1 MRAKIF
7 VKKVSKGPLPFDYQY
22 ALASMLYGKLAL
34 GNIRLANESHSHQG
48 FKFYNFSN
56 LVIPNRHRSCKGL
69 AFEDAHFILTSPDV
83 EFVRSF
89 AEGLLQE
96 PNFHLYDQNFILTK
110 IEILEQKKLPSPSTF
125 RTISPV
131 FIKTLREENGELKE
145 WELYPTDGKFHEN
158 VHKNLVER
166 YTEYHGVPPKQD
178 HFHLTRVRDFKGK
191 RILIG
196 SGEKTTPRR
205 CSLMT
210 FDLEASP
217 ELLNF
222 AYDAGIGEKSAMGF
236 GCVEV
241 IREGNGRN
249 DNNE

>member
-7 VKKVSKGPLPFDYQY
+7 VRKVSKGLLPFDYQY

-56 LVIPNRHRSCKGL
+56 LILPDRKPSRKGL
-69 AFEDAHFILTSPDV
+69 AFEDAYFILTSPDV

-96 PNFHLYDQNFILTK
+96 PDFHLYDQKFIVNK
-110 IEILEQKKLPSPSTF
+110 IEILEQESLISPSTF
-125 RTISPV
+125 RAISPIFV
-131 FIKTLREENGELKE
+131 KTLREESGELKE
-145 WELYPTDGKFHEN
+145 WDLYPTDGKFHEN
-158 VHKNLVER
+158 VHKNLVGR
-166 YTEYHGVPPKQD
+166 YTEYHGSPPEKA
-178 HFHLTRVRDFKGK
+178 HFHITRVRYFKGK

-196 SGEKTTPRR
+196 SGENATPRR
-205 CSLMT
+205 CSLIT

-222 AYDAGIGEKSAMGF
+222 AYDAGIGEKNAMGF
-236 GCVEV
+236 GCLEV
-241 IREGNGRN
+241 LRRN
-249 DNNE
+249 DKD

>member
-7 VKKVSKGPLPFDYQY
+7 ARKISKGLLPFDYQY

-34 GNIRLANESHSHQG
+34 GNIKLANESHSHHG

-56 LVIPNRHRSCKGL
+56 LVIQDRKPSRKGL
-69 AFEDAHFILTSPDV
+69 VFEDAYFVLSSPDV

-96 PNFHLYDQNFILTK
+96 PDFHLYDQKFIVNK
-110 IEILEQKKLPSPSTF
+110 IEILEQKNLTSPSTF
-125 RTISPV
+125 RAISPIFV
-131 FIKTLREENGELKE
+131 KTLREEDGELKE
-145 WELYPTDGKFHEN
+145 WDLYPTDGKFHEN
-158 VHKNLVER
+158 IHKNLVER
-166 YTEYHGVPPKQD
+166 YTEYHGSPPEKD
-178 HFHLTRVRDFKGK
+178 HFYINRIRYFKGK

-196 SGEKTTPRR
+196 SGENATPRR
-205 CSLMT
+205 CSLIT

-222 AYDAGIGEKSAMGF
+222 AYDAGIGEKNAMGF
-236 GCVEV
+236 GCLEVVE
-241 IREGNGRN
+241 
-249 DNNE
+249 